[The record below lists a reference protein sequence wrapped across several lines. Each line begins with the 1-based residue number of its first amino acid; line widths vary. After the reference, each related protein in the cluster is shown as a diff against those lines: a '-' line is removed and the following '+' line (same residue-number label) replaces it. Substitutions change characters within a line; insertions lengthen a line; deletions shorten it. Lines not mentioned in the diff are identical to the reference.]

1 MKPNTL
7 QAAREIAAIEFAKS
21 AAIVSVTVELSFG
34 ITVTIG
40 RDLVCRMA

>member
-1 MKPNTL
+1 
-7 QAAREIAAIEFAKS
+7 
-21 AAIVSVTVELSFG
+21 VSVTVELSFG